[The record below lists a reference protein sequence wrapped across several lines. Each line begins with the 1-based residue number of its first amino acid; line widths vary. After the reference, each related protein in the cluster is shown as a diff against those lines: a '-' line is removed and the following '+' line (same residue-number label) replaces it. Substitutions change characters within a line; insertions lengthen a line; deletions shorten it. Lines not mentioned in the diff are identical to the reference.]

1 MVKLTSSDTANYIYF
16 AELNIPND
24 DTIRGD
30 AVVNIIANY
39 QAGTCASSN
48 TSSTEGGGGGGG
60 GGCFIAT
67 AAYGSYLEPHVK
79 VLREFRD
86 KYLLTNP
93 LGKVFVNFYYTY
105 SPPVAEFIREH
116 ETLRVVVR
124 ALLTPLVYTIE
135 YPYISLSIMLLIILS
150 IVALKRYFLYERVKN

>member
-1 MVKLTSSDTANYIYF
+1 ML
-16 AELNIPND
+16 L
-24 DTIRGD
+24 
-30 AVVNIIANY
+30 
-39 QAGTCASSN
+39 
-48 TSSTEGGGGGGG
+48 
-60 GGCFIAT
+60 FIAT

-116 ETLRVVVR
+116 ETLRVVIR